1 MSLHEQIGEDLHVF
15 LDLEDFA
22 DMHDVNGVTCRAVVQ
37 DISIADDLTA
47 GGGVHLGLYGTLLE
61 VNCRTRD
68 LPEIPVYGQTFRV
81 DGKLYVVVSVTEAM
95 GMLTIK
101 LEANDR

>member
-1 MSLHEQIGEDLHVF
+1 MSLHAQIGEDLRVF
-15 LDLEDFA
+15 LDLKDFA
-22 DMHDVNGVTCRAVVQ
+22 DIHDVNGVKCRAVLQ
-37 DISIADDLTA
+37 EISAEDLS
-47 GGGVHLGLYGTLLE
+47 GGSGVHLGLYGTLLE

-81 DGKLYVVVSVTEAM
+81 DGKLYVVESVTEAM

>member
-1 MSLHEQIGEDLHVF
+1 MSLHAQIGEDLRVF

-22 DMHDVNGVTCRAVVQ
+22 DIHDVNGVKCRAVVQ
-37 DISIADDLTA
+37 DISIADDLT
-47 GGGVHLGLYGTLLE
+47 GGSGVHLGLYGTLLE
-61 VNCRTRD
+61 VNCSTRD

-81 DGKLYVVVSVTEAM
+81 DGKLYVVESVTEAM